1 MDNIIEQHKITAQRA
16 AELNIS
22 LLSLDDNKEYENPYK
37 IEALIYLEN
46 FKEVPDE
53 LKAKIKEFELKHT
66 KRKLKQF
73 NNMSNN
79 AKKKKYGK
87 NNIPNISYTAE
98 QLSKMSLQ
106 ELEEIYNKIEHP
118 SYEQKER
125 ALKQLDTGIYDSE
138 GNLIGD
144 KYWLED
150 EYTE

>member
-1 MDNIIEQHKITAQRA
+1 MNNIIEQRKIIAQRA

-22 LLSLDDNKEYENPYK
+22 LLSLDDNKTYENPYK
-37 IEALIYLEN
+37 VEALIYLEK

-87 NNIPNISYTAE
+87 NNIPNISYTVE

-106 ELEEIYNKIEHP
+106 ELEELYNKIEYT
-118 SYEQKER
+118 SY
-125 ALKQLDTGIYDSE
+125 
-138 GNLIGD
+138 
-144 KYWLED
+144 
-150 EYTE
+150 